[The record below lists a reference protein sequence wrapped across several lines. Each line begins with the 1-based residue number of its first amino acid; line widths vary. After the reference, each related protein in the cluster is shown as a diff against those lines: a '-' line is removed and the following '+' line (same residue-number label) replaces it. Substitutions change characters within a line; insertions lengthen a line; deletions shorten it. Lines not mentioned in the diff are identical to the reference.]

1 MMDNNNIKRDIKKGI
16 NLSVEYEIEVTDNDG
31 NIIEHRHERSES
43 LVKNF
48 LMLLYACFKIGT
60 ATVVDTSG
68 SSQAGAAKCCG
79 DTWSNGYCITSW
91 HNSFSC
97 GPAGWT
103 PTAPEADDT
112 YGIIVGTSDQP
123 VSVDDYNLISKIA
136 HGDSAGQLYH
146 YATTMLEPTVDGNTV
161 RQRFERTFK
170 NNSGADITVK
180 EIGLVVKTSEDNYL
194 VMIIRDVLSTPVTVS
209 TGGKMRVIYRIVT
222 GG

>member
-1 MMDNNNIKRDIKKGI
+1 MEERKIKEKGI
-16 NLSVEYEIEVTDNDG
+16 NLEVEYEIEVTDKDG
-31 NIIEHRHERSES
+31 NIVKQIKKKSES

-48 LMLLYACFKIGT
+48 LMLLNAAFKPGT
-60 ATVVDTSG
+60 SDVVDTG
-68 SSQAGAAKCCG
+68 GTTRTTGAKYCVTWNWWVQQAG
-79 DTWSNGYCITSW
+79 GYDRAFTLYGSD
-91 HNSFSC
+91 
-97 GPAGWT
+97 GGWT

-112 YGIIVGTSDQP
+112 YGIIVGTSDQA
-123 VSVDDYNLISKIA
+123 VSASDYNLISKIA

-170 NNSGADITVK
+170 NNSGGDITVK
-180 EIGLVVKTSEDNYL
+180 EIGLVVKIPVDNYL

>member
-1 MMDNNNIKRDIKKGI
+1 MEERKIKEKGI
-16 NLSVEYEIEVTDNDG
+16 NLEVEYEIEVTDKDG
-31 NIIEHRHERSES
+31 NIVKQIKKKSES

-48 LMLLYACFKIGT
+48 LMLLNAAFKPGT
-60 ATVVDTSG
+60 SDVVDTG
-68 SSQAGAAKCCG
+68 GTTRTTGAKYCVTYDNWAFG
-79 DTWSNGYCITSW
+79 DNTITL
-91 HNSFSC
+91 C
-97 GPAGWT
+97 VGCGWT

-112 YGIIVGTSDQP
+112 YGIIVGTSDQA
-123 VSVDDYNLISKIA
+123 VSASDYNLISKIA

-170 NNSGADITVK
+170 NNSGGDITVK
-180 EIGLVVKTSEDNYL
+180 EIGLVVKIPVDNYL